1 MLSEVLNKWF
11 SAKADFVLDSCSIS
25 VGLRLS
31 TAEWY
36 VVTKGKILSS
46 AFFFC
51 VKADGLS
58 AKLTPEKDLYMT
70 VLG

>member
-1 MLSEVLNKWF
+1 MVF
-11 SAKADFVLDSCSIS
+11 SKGSFCIRRHSSIS
-25 VGLRLS
+25 VYLRLS

-36 VVTKGKILSS
+36 VVTKGEILSL

-51 VKADGLS
+51 VKADGLA
-58 AKLTPEKDLYMT
+58 AKLTPEKDLSMT